1 VSGTAIGGN
10 GGGSNGPG
18 GPGASVSLT
27 SNGGVNDAVG
37 GATSGTLNLTQTAT
51 GGSGRTGGSAT
62 STLIGTNPFNTTFY
76 NLTANATG
84 GNGFGSFGGIPGGAA
99 TATAD
104 ATTSPTGGID
114 RKSVV

>member
-51 GGSGRTGGSAT
+51 GGSGRFNEDPSQALRFVWRISESTVGGGSGSGVLELV
-62 STLIGTNPFNTTFY
+62 STW
-76 NLTANATG
+76 
-84 GNGFGSFGGIPGGAA
+84 
-99 TATAD
+99 
-104 ATTSPTGGID
+104 
-114 RKSVV
+114 